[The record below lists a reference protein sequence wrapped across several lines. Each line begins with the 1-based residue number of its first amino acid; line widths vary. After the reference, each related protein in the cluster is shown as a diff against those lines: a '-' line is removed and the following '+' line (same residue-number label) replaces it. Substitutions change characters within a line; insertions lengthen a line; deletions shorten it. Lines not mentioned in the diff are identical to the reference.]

1 MPRPRSLVFRVLVAV
16 AILGVVPALLSSLV
30 PAGGGPYSSSLSL
43 PAVAPAHAVAYC
55 NDKACA
61 GGSRHNI
68 VCAKVVGFHC
78 ENLPGRFCTSNAC
91 P

>member
-1 MPRPRSLVFRVLVAV
+1 MPRSRALALKAVITIVVLGA
-16 AILGVVPALLSSLV
+16 VPALLPPPA
-30 PAGGGPYSSSLSL
+30 PAGSGPYSSALTVSATGQAL
-43 PAVAPAHAVAYC
+43 AAATC

-78 ENLPGRFCTSNAC
+78 QNLPGRFCTSGAC
-91 P
+91 

>member
-1 MPRPRSLVFRVLVAV
+1 MSKSGGFVWRVLIAV
-16 AILGVVPALLSSLV
+16 AILGVVPVLQVSFG
-30 PAGGGPYSSSLSL
+30 PAGSGPYTSSLSL
-43 PAVAPAHAVAYC
+43 SVIGPTYAAAYC

-78 ENLPGRFCTSNAC
+78 ENLPGRYCTSNAC